1 MIFPAVFLQM
11 VQEIIHIGEFFL
23 LPVEIGQKFLPVLA
37 EAAALAPV
45 TFFLE
50 DLPDGLLRTA
60 GRLEHFLAQSRLF
73 ETLRLLLIHFHI
85 LLWHTGRL
93 PRLWASRRRT
103 PAG

>member
-1 MIFPAVFLQM
+1 M

-50 DLPDGLLRTA
+50 DLPDGLLRTT
-60 GRLEHFLAQSRLF
+60 GRLEHFLAQGSLF
-73 ETLRLLLIHFHI
+73 ETFRPLH
-85 LLWHTGRL
+85 
-93 PRLWASRRRT
+93 A
-103 PAG
+103 

>member
-23 LPVEIGQKFLPVLA
+23 LPVELFQDFLPVLT
-37 EAAALAPV
+37 ETPALAPIIL
-45 TFFLE
+45 FLE
-50 DLPDGLLRTA
+50 DFPDGLFRTA